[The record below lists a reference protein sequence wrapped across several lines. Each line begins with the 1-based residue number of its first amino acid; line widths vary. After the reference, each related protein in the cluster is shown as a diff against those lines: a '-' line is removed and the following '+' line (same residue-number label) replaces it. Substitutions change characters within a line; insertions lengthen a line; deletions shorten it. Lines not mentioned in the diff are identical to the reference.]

1 MSESATSG
9 DPLPILPKPSLPVWS
24 TRAIAA
30 LAGVIC
36 FLMLPPW
43 LGAVVRFVAAWDLAV
58 FILIFEGWF
67 LILRSD
73 PERARNRAVAEG
85 PGRAAILAISF
96 GVSVISL
103 LAAVVVIGQDQSPT
117 PGVPPWLP
125 TPLALAAIIGAW
137 TLLHTAFTLH
147 YARLYYADP
156 DTAGS
161 LEFRDGPPDDA
172 DFAYFAFG
180 VGMTFQPP
188 DVVVVTGQM
197 RRIVLVHEVISFAFN
212 TAILALVINLIAGH
226 L

>member
-1 MSESATSG
+1 M
-9 DPLPILPKPSLPVWS
+9 LPKPFLPIWS

-30 LAGVIC
+30 LVGVIC
-36 FLMLPPW
+36 FVLLPAQ
-43 LGAVVRFVAAWDLAV
+43 LGAVMRFVAAWDLAV

-73 PERARNRAVAEG
+73 PERARQRAVAEG
-85 PGRAAILAISF
+85 PGRAAILAVSF

-103 LAAVVVIGQDQSPT
+103 LAAVLVIGQDHSPA

-156 DTAGS
+156 DDTGS

-180 VGMTFQPP
+180 VGMTFQTS
-188 DVVVVTGQM
+188 DVVVVTRQM
-197 RRIVLVHEVISFAFN
+197 RRIVLAHGIISFAFN

-226 L
+226 V